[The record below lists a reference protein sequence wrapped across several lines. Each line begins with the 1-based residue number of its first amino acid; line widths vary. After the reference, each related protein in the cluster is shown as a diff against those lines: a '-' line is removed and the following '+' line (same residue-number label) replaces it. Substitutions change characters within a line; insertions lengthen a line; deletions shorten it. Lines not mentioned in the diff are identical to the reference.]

1 MTIKDLAQKTG
12 YAVGTVSRALNNHP
26 NVSEKAR
33 EEILRVAAQYGF
45 RLNENAQRLKQTRS
59 NTILGIVKGRRNE
72 LFAQMVEEIQRLVAG
87 TPYQLSIDYM
97 DEDDNEVQRAL
108 ALLPTQKPLGILF
121 LGGSNPHFREA
132 YTAVPV
138 PGVVITNNTAGLAI
152 GNLSSVTTD
161 DVLAAEA
168 AMDTL
173 IEMGHRE
180 IAIIGGNRKTSD
192 ASRLRYEGCMRSFQ
206 KHNLPFT
213 LEKEYRGARYSYE
226 NGYAAVKELVDKGCR
241 FTAIFAMADV
251 LAIGA
256 IRALQDAGFRV
267 SEDVSVM
274 GVDGLTI
281 GDYLVPRLATV
292 RQSTQELSRRGVE
305 ILLSAIEKGSPA
317 CHETIP
323 FQVAHQESI
332 RNIM

>member
-1 MTIKDLAQKTG
+1 M
-12 YAVGTVSRALNNHP
+12 
-26 NVSEKAR
+26 
-33 EEILRVAAQYGF
+33 
-45 RLNENAQRLKQTRS
+45 RS
-59 NTILGIVKGRRNE
+59 
-72 LFAQMVEEIQRLVAG
+72 
-87 TPYQLSIDYM
+87 PS
-97 DEDDNEVQRAL
+97 
-108 ALLPTQKPLGILF
+108 P
-121 LGGSNPHFREA
+121 
-132 YTAVPV
+132 AVPV

-213 LEKEYRGARYSYE
+213 LEKEYRGVRYSYE

-332 RNIM
+332 RNII